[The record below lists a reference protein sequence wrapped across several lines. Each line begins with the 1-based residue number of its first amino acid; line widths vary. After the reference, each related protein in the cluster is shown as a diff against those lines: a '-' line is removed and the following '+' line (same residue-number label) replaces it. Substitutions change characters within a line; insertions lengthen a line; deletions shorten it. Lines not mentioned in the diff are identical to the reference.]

1 MEHRAADD
9 AAARDHRLAEAAI
22 LREATV
28 ASMVAKQTSKVKVPT
43 APTEAKMDDGDGMD
57 GRGIKVRHRD
67 VYRKTGSSNRKQGK
81 DRKPQL
87 QLLHSHRGG
96 GHHEIHFQRS
106 ANLQTS
112 RAATTPCLDPD
123 NALLLPAALPGTIS

>member
-28 ASMVAKQTSKVKVPT
+28 ASMVAKQAAGKQNES
-43 APTEAKMDDGDGMD
+43 ADGRRRRKWTWMD

-67 VYRKTGSSNRKQGK
+67 
-81 DRKPQL
+81 
-87 QLLHSHRGG
+87 
-96 GHHEIHFQRS
+96 E
-106 ANLQTS
+106 
-112 RAATTPCLDPD
+112 
-123 NALLLPAALPGTIS
+123 

>member
-43 APTEAKMDDGDGMD
+43 ARRAPTEAKMDDGDGMAWMC
-57 GRGIKVRHRD
+57 GWTWNKSA
-67 VYRKTGSSNRKQGK
+67 SS
-81 DRKPQL
+81 
-87 QLLHSHRGG
+87 
-96 GHHEIHFQRS
+96 
-106 ANLQTS
+106 
-112 RAATTPCLDPD
+112 
-123 NALLLPAALPGTIS
+123 